1 MGNKLHLHYKDKLAN
16 AAYGNNPFTAGTTEN
31 A

>member
-1 MGNKLHLHYKDKLAN
+1 MGNKLHLHYKAKLAT
-16 AAYGNNPFTAGTTEN
+16 ATYGNNPFTVGTTEN